1 MSRLGKSLVT
11 DTELLTLER
20 VMAEI
25 DAVDGD
31 ELAELAAVL
40 LPAERLAA
48 SGVGPDRTASA
59 RARASTTIPMWS
71 RSIGAMAGKSL
82 CLG

>member
-20 VMAEI
+20 IIAEI
-25 DAVDGD
+25 EAVEPD
-31 ELAELAAVL
+31 ELAELAAAL

-48 SGVGPDRTASA
+48 AGVGPDESKFRSA
-59 RARASTTIPMWS
+59 VARAS
-71 RSIGAMAGKSL
+71 ASL
-82 CLG
+82 SERAAA